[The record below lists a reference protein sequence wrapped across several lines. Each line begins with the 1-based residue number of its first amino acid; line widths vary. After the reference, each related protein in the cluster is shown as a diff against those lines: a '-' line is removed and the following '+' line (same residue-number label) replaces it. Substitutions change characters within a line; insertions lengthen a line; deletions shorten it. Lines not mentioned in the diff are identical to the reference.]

1 MDRLG
6 ELEAFA
12 AVAQNGSFTAA
23 ARSLGRTTSS
33 VSKQIQ
39 SLEARLSV
47 RLLHRTTRRVSL
59 TEIGIAF
66 RDRVQGVLSDLDE
79 AEMAVAELHE
89 EPRGLLRVSIPTDF
103 GRLHLAET
111 LARFATQYA
120 DIRLEVDFSDRF
132 VDVVEEGFDI
142 VIRIANLADSSLVAR
157 RMGPCRRVLCAAPA
171 YLEAN
176 GHPAD
181 PSELSRHSVIG
192 YAYEQTRQWR
202 FRTAGAEQT
211 TVSIS
216 PRHRANSGEMI
227 RSMLLSGLGI
237 ALLPTFLIGDDL
249 RAGRLE
255 ALFADRL
262 EADTVI
268 WAVTLHRKLL
278 TAKVR
283 LLLDHFVSGCGEH
296 PPWDEGLG
304 ANAPGVSEKLT

>member
-12 AVAQNGSFTAA
+12 AVAETESFTAA
-23 ARSLGRTTSS
+23 ARTLGRTTSS

-59 TEIGIAF
+59 TEIGVAF

-79 AEMAVAELHE
+79 AEAAVAQLHQ
-89 EPRGLLRVSIPTDF
+89 EPRGLLRVSVPTDF

-111 LARFATQYA
+111 LARFATRHA

-132 VDVVEEGFDI
+132 VDVVDEGFDI
-142 VIRIANLADSSLVAR
+142 VIRIANLADSTLVAR
-157 RMGPCRRVLCAAPA
+157 RVGPCRRVLCAAPA

-181 PSELSRHSVIG
+181 PSELSGHSVIG

-202 FRTAGAEQT
+202 FRGTEEEEV
-211 TVSIS
+211 TVSAP

-255 ALFADRL
+255 TLFMDRL

-268 WAVTLHRKLL
+268 WAVTVHRKLL
-278 TAKVR
+278 ATKVR
-283 LLLDHFVSGCGEH
+283 LLLDHFVSDCGEH
-296 PPWDEGLG
+296 PPWDEGL
-304 ANAPGVSEKLT
+304 AARAT